1 MGQISLCDGKYTV
14 INDIDNGGGL
24 RALVYGTE
32 WRDLTG
38 DSLVLALYRELEDA
52 KAEVE
57 RLQEYNRHLSD
68 KFFESGIEVA
78 KLRDCC
84 AVLFDALLVAMQYMP
99 GEWDEECQ
107 RMEKEIRE
115 MLKIGGK

>member
-38 DSLVLALYRELEDA
+38 DSLVLALYQELEDA

-57 RLQEYNRHLSD
+57 RLREQLNHAATALDLRIQDLEYYR
-68 KFFESGIEVA
+68 
-78 KLRDCC
+78 R
-84 AVLFDALLVAMQYMP
+84 
-99 GEWDEECQ
+99 
-107 RMEKEIRE
+107 IRLGLE
-115 MLKIGGK
+115 